1 LTAESSSGILQTFS
15 STVLSTVP
23 WYCENTRKNEEAALF
38 SPHEERGLC
47 AENLMN
53 RATLSSTS
61 RTKPPLVSAFR
72 QTLPI
77 ILGYVPV
84 GFAYGVL
91 AQKSGLSGMNTIL
104 MSALVYAGSAQLI
117 AVGLFAGGVAPL
129 AIVAT
134 TFVVNLRHLLMSA
147 ALAHYLR
154 AWDTTHLALFSYQ
167 MTDETFALHANR
179 FAKSQTCPAETFGI
193 NIIAQSAWV
202 GSTALGL
209 AASTLIKDI
218 RPIGL
223 DYAHVH
229 RPAPGTIQVAAA
241 PRRGHRCGS
250 PFHRPHARGP

>member
-1 LTAESSSGILQTFS
+1 
-15 STVLSTVP
+15 
-23 WYCENTRKNEEAALF
+23 
-38 SPHEERGLC
+38 
-47 AENLMN
+47 MN
-53 RATLSSTS
+53 SVTLSHT
-61 RTKPPLVSAFR
+61 TKSEPALVSAFR

-91 AQKSGLSGMNTIL
+91 AQKSGLSDMNTIL

-117 AVGLFAGGVAPL
+117 AVGLFAAGAAPL

-147 ALAHYLR
+147 ALAPYLR
-154 AWDTTHLALFSYQ
+154 AWSKTRLALFAYQ

-179 FAKSQTCPAETFGI
+179 FAKGETGAGETFGI
-193 NIIAQSAWV
+193 NVIAQSAWV

-209 AASTLIKDI
+209 AASTLITDI

-223 DYAHVH
+223 DYALPAMFIGLLLGQLKSRQHLAVAVIAGLLSTALMLAGLDQSHVL
-229 RPAPGTIQVAAA
+229 AATIIAATI
-241 PRRGHRCGS
+241 GLGV
-250 PFHRPHARGP
+250 HAWTSKQSS